1 MTTIG
6 LVSTIVSI
14 VIFAV
19 FVTLCICKFGLAPSY
34 SDYNRYW
41 DKACPI
47 NNMHLW
53 SIVTFFI
60 AVTFMIGMIDR
71 GQFSSWQFLGFF
83 APMYLV
89 VVALFPL
96 TDLPEDANEYDIKR
110 HKRQQIIHVVGAS
123 LCALCTVLWL
133 FLVVKNYWL
142 PPTAL
147 FLVACGAYFTK
158 TVTTSTVFWLE
169 MALFLAGYPAI
180 LIGG

>member
-1 MTTIG
+1 MTTFG
-6 LVSTIVSI
+6 LVCTLISI
-14 VIFAV
+14 AIFGIWL
-19 FVTLCICKFGLAPSY
+19 FLCIKKFNLAQSY
-34 SDYNRYW
+34 SAYSPMW
-41 DKACPI
+41 DKVVPI
-47 NNMHLW
+47 DNMHLW

-60 AVTFMIGMIDR
+60 AAFFMVGMIDR
-71 GQFSSWQFLGFF
+71 GQFSNWQFLGFF

-96 TDLPEDANEYDIKR
+96 TDLPPDANEYDIKR
-110 HKRQQIIHVVGAS
+110 HKRQEIIHVVGAA

-133 FLVVKNYWL
+133 FFVVKNYWI

-169 MALFLAGYPAI
+169 MALF
-180 LIGG
+180 